1 MGNVMRL
8 SLISTIEEMVLV
20 ALRFELGFVLGIKN
34 LSDSAI
40 LPQCLKLWFDCS
52 EFINSSNAMR
62 VGFFLVLPVLVLMM
76 EQCFGRWRC

>member
-40 LPQCLKLWFDCS
+40 LPQCLKL
-52 EFINSSNAMR
+52 
-62 VGFFLVLPVLVLMM
+62 
-76 EQCFGRWRC
+76 